1 MQCQKQRGVRGL
13 LSWRRGRCSVDPA
26 TSHWADI
33 KWVGYMPGQVRKW
46 GGQVREAMLGL
57 KEVGL
62 REQGRPLGEPLY
74 FSAS

>member
-1 MQCQKQRGVRGL
+1 M
-13 LSWRRGRCSVDPA
+13 LSLQQAIGRTLSG
-26 TSHWADI
+26 
-33 KWVGYMPGQVRKW
+33 WVMMPGQVRKW